1 MENILT
7 IERNYKVE
15 HDNNYLYISIIR
27 NGKKYI
33 TNYDPALETIMK
45 SGIFTGAT
53 TNGGKSGDYLKFRY
67 AKGKA
72 PLDVYFH
79 HIVFCFYYRGLNIEN
94 CYTVLKRFG
103 KELKREKLCVDHLH
117 ENIRN
122 NQKENLSLM
131 TRGENGRK
139 ISVRNSRFNT
149 LFRVVISY
157 DGNHYRVQFTYL
169 GNIRKHELRNALF
182 YCSTPQQLLD
192 CLSYIKKNK
201 WEIRK
206 NKCGELTHDKDSFI
220 IDNNQSFPKIKM
232 TEDIPMIQQ
241 NLSKYPL
248 EKFKK
253 WEK

>member
-27 NGKKYI
+27 NG
-33 TNYDPALETIMK
+33 
-45 SGIFTGAT
+45 

-192 CLSYIKKNK
+192 CLSYFKKTNGRLEK
-201 WEIRK
+201 TSVV
-206 NKCGELTHDKDSFI
+206 NLPMT
-220 IDNNQSFPKIKM
+220 KIHLSL
-232 TEDIPMIQQ
+232 MIT
-241 NLSKYPL
+241 NLSPKS
-248 EKFKK
+248 K
-253 WEK
+253 